1 VYWNFP
7 ERKSSWFNKFMTG
20 AVPIVMAGIGTA
32 VGGPAFG
39 AGMLATMQNKSGLQ
53 IALSTIAAY
62 LASQA
67 GEYIGNMGNAPA
79 GAQWEGPGA
88 GFAGGDWSDI
98 PDLAMGA
105 GKQALANVVKSY
117 LQNIV
122 SGDGLRGSA
131 NVSFEG
137 FGGDLDWLAGLM
149 GNIAPRS
156 DKFAFH
162 ARNGLDYVPYDNFPA
177 VLHKGERVETAKE
190 ASKQRTAGTDGA
202 ALPPI
207 QVNLIMDKATIASVL
222 YKQSKA
228 GVKVIHQRGITNV

>member
-1 VYWNFP
+1 
-7 ERKSSWFNKFMTG
+7 
-20 AVPIVMAGIGTA
+20 
-32 VGGPAFG
+32 
-39 AGMLATMQNKSGLQ
+39 MQNKSGLQ
-53 IALSTIAAY
+53 IALSVLASY
-62 LASQA
+62 LASAA

-98 PDLAMGA
+98 GDLATGA
-105 GKQALANVVKSY
+105 GKQALANIVKGY
-117 LQNIV
+117 INNIV

-131 NVSFEG
+131 NVSLEGFEG
-137 FGGDLDWLAGLM
+137 DLSWLGSLM

-156 DKFAFH
+156 DRFAFH

-177 VLHKGERVETAKE
+177 VLHKGEKVQTAKE
-190 ASKQRTAGTDGA
+190 AKAARNGDGA

-207 QVNLIMDKATIASVL
+207 QLNLNVDGRTLASL
-222 YKQSKA
+222 MYKQSKA